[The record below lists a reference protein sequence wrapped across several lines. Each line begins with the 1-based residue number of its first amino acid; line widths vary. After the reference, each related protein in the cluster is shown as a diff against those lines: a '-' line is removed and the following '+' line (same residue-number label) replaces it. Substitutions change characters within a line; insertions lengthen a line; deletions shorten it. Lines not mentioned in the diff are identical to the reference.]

1 MRLFLN
7 LSIIFVLHF
16 FLIENKVYAQILTPN
31 PNSQSGAA
39 TVTAAVGEYYLIVS
53 GYHSPNASVVIQ
65 TLSEVFLNSTTADG
79 NGYFTIPNTLI
90 TKDLAG
96 FCFLAIDF
104 RRIGESESCVY
115 IEDVITDDKSYSDIF
130 LPPSIGLSRRLIT
143 AGEDA
148 EIYGYT
154 MPKAEVKIEFEEEII
169 TMQANDVGYYEY
181 IFEDAQPGVYSF
193 SSRATLSNVQSLEP
207 RTKAVLEVVTVPEKV
222 ITDITDTVDDIE
234 EKYPGALFLISLLI
248 ILLLLLLALI
258 WKTKP
263 GFIYAFF
270 DKFKKR
276 YPMHHDYFLFK
287 K

>member
-1 MRLFLN
+1 MRLFLK
-7 LSIIFVLHF
+7 LSIVMILLMF
-16 FLIENKVYAQILTPN
+16 IPQNKSLAQTTPN
-31 PNSQSGAA
+31 PNPESGSA
-39 TVTAAVGEYYLIVS
+39 TVTASVGEYFLIVS

-65 TLSEVFLNSTTADG
+65 TSTEVFLNSTTADG

-90 TKDLAG
+90 TKDLEG

-115 IEDVITDDKSYSDIF
+115 IEDVITDDKTYSDIF

-154 MPKAEVKIEFEEEII
+154 MPNAEVKIEFDEEVI
-169 TMQANDVGYYEY
+169 TMQANEVGYYEY
-181 IFEDAQPGVYSF
+181 LFEDAEPGVYSF
-193 SSRATLSNVQSLEP
+193 TSRATLSNEDSLDP
-207 RTKAVLEVVTVPEKV
+207 KTKAVLEVVTVPEKV
-222 ITDITDTVDDIE
+222 ITDITDTIDDVE
-234 EKYPGALFLISLLI
+234 DKYPGALFLISLLL
-248 ILLLLLLALI
+248 ILLLLLLGLI

-263 GFIYAFF
+263 RFIYAFF